1 MDPDTKRCQGGSLL
15 SYDDMLAK
23 SASES
28 IEAIA
33 RKRMIL
39 CAEFVAHMGEERLPQ
54 RVMFGEIVGDEGY
67 SGGQG
72 KDWMYHPK
80 AGMSVFKMKFEVWR
94 KAV

>member
-1 MDPDTKRCQGGSLL
+1 
-15 SYDDMLAK
+15 MLAK
-23 SASES
+23 TASES

-39 CAEFVAHMGEERLPQ
+39 FAGFVAHMGEERLPQ

-80 AGMSVFKMKFEVWR
+80 EGMSVFKMKFEVWR